1 MQEAALLV
9 TLVGVAGLGLLF
21 LWVGTR
27 PPASDGEGTPPSD
40 PGRLRTRLFALLAVA
55 FVPLTAW
62 SLTRLP
68 YGASAGGAS
77 DVVVDVVGHQWYW
90 EVSETEVPARR
101 PVLFRVTSEDV
112 NHAFAV
118 YDADL
123 RIVAQTQ
130 AMPGYVNTLEVVFD
144 EPGEYRIL
152 CLEYCGT
159 VHHGMAATL
168 VAVEEP

>member
-1 MQEAALLV
+1 MQEAALFV
-9 TLVGVAGLGLLF
+9 TLAGVAGLGILF

-27 PPASDGEGTPPSD
+27 SAESDGEGTPSSD

-101 PVLFRVTSEDV
+101 PVLFRVTSADV
-112 NHAFAV
+112 NHGFAV

-130 AMPGYVNTLEVVFD
+130 AMPGYVNVLEVVFD

-159 VHHGMAATL
+159 VHHGMAVSL